1 MKRRQF
7 IAAAAAVP
15 ASLAMPWVARAQAK
29 QKVTYAYLLDPV
41 YDSVVWAIRKGKVKS
56 DLIDIEAT
64 GANIPTLLQATAT
77 KQFDVVMTAV
87 IGVPAAAARG
97 LELRILSAALYQS
110 AAGEGGGVW
119 VKKDSPIK
127 DPKALKGKTLAS
139 YGLRS
144 TGYMYV
150 REALRKEFGLDMKL
164 EGGDVKQVEVVA
176 PNLPAALAT
185 GQADAAALIHS
196 QAFRGKASGEFV
208 NICETGVIMNKHYG
222 RTVSAVN
229 VGYPDRLGA
238 RTKEFQEFNRLMK
251 ASAEYAVKNRD
262 EVFGDLAKVS
272 QHRPQLL
279 RLVVRQDDRRARH
292 VHRRPRQGR
301 DQGLGDRQG
310 VRHDQGRARRRQA
323 DLGARDQGVVSVGSV
338 SPVDAWPRQP
348 LRTVPR

>member
-7 IAAAAAVP
+7 LQTAAAGSTLLAA
-15 ASLAMPWVARAQAK
+15 PWVARAQGK

-41 YDSVVWAIRKGKVKS
+41 YDAVVWAIRKGKVRS
-56 DLIDIEAT
+56 DLIEFEAT

-110 AAGEGGGVW
+110 AIGEGGGVW
-119 VKKDSPIK
+119 VKKESPIK
-127 DPKALKGKTLAS
+127 QPTDLKGKTLAS

-150 REALRKEFGLDMKL
+150 REALRKEYGLNMAL

-196 QAFRGKASGEFV
+196 QAFRGQASGDFV
-208 NICETGVIMNKHYG
+208 NVCESGVIMNKHYG

-229 VGYPDRLGA
+229 VGYPERLAA
-238 RTKEFQEFNRLMK
+238 RTDAFKEFNRMMK
-251 ASAEYAVKNRD
+251 ESAEYALKNRD
-262 EVFGDLAKVS
+262 EVFGDLAKQANIDAKFFDWWFDKTTDVPGTFTPA
-272 QHRPQLL
+272 HAKA
-279 RLVVRQDDRRARH
+279 VTTGWEI
-292 VHRRPRQGR
+292 GR
-301 DQGLGDRQG
+301 NFDMIKE
-310 VRHDQGRARRRQA
+310 
-323 DLGARDQGVVSVGSV
+323 
-338 SPVDAWPRQP
+338 
-348 LRTVPR
+348 VPDVAKLTWEHAIKG

>member
-7 IAAAAAVP
+7 IGLAAATPFAAV
-15 ASLAMPWVARAQAK
+15 APWVARAQTK

-41 YDSVVWAIRKGKVKS
+41 YDSVVWAIRKGKVRS
-56 DLIDIEAT
+56 DLIEVEAT
-64 GANIPTLLQATAT
+64 GANIPTLLQATST

-110 AAGEGGGVW
+110 SHGEGGGVW

-127 DPKALKGKTLAS
+127 DPAALKGKILAS

-150 REALRKEFGLDMKL
+150 REAIRKEFGLNMAL

-196 QAFRGKASGEFV
+196 QAFRAKASGDFV
-208 NICETGVIMNKHYG
+208 NICESGVIMNKHYG

-229 VGYPDRLGA
+229 VAYPERLAA
-238 RTKEFQEFNRLMK
+238 RTDQFREFNRLMK
-251 ASAEYAVKNRD
+251 ASAEYALKNRD
-262 EVFGDLAKVS
+262 EVFGDLAK
-272 QHRPQLL
+272 QANI
-279 RLVVRQDDRRARH
+279 DRAFFDWWFDRTTEVPGTFTAAHAKAVTTGWEIGKAFAMIKDVPDVGKLTWEHAIRA
-292 VHRRPRQGR
+292 
-301 DQGLGDRQG
+301 
-310 VRHDQGRARRRQA
+310 
-323 DLGARDQGVVSVGSV
+323 
-338 SPVDAWPRQP
+338 
-348 LRTVPR
+348 